1 MKKETLLLGSG
12 GYIGSTLYYYLND
25 LVGVDVSDGPTVDIK
40 KDYNK
45 ITKKELKKYKNII
58 LLAGHPNPASCFGN
72 PKYSFDNNITKFI
85 NLLKKISKG
94 QKLIYAS
101 SSCVYD
107 SKNGEIVDES
117 CNTFYPASYYDITKK
132 VIDYYACL
140 SDVEFYSLRFG
151 SVNGLTS
158 SSLIMR
164 DDIVINSMTK
174 NAIYDK
180 KIKAV
185 NPEIHRAILGIL
197 DLCKCI
203 KLIINGNDNR
213 GIYNL
218 SSINSTVG
226 EIAKFIGNKC
236 NAEIDF
242 INNEKQKIYDFQVSS
257 EKFCNIYDF
266 KFSET
271 LETITN
277 SIINKIYNI
286 TFVRRDKCIKI

>member
-1 MKKETLLLGSG
+1 MKKETLLLGSA
-12 GYIGSTLYYYLND
+12 GYIGSTLYNYFNNMI
-25 LVGVDVSDGPTVDIK
+25 GVDVNDGPTVDIK

-107 SKNGEIVDES
+107 SKNGEVVNES

-151 SVNGLTS
+151 SVNGLIP

-164 DDIVINSMTK
+164 DDIIINSMTK

-203 KLIINGNDNR
+203 NLIIEGSDKR

-218 SSINSTVG
+218 SSFNCTVG
-226 EIAKFIGNKC
+226 EIAKFIGNKL
-236 NAEIDF
+236 NVKIDF

-257 EKFCNIYDF
+257 EKFCNFYNF
-266 KFSET
+266 NFNET
-271 LETITN
+271 LNTITD
-277 SIINKIYNI
+277 SIINNINKI
-286 TFVRRDKCIKI
+286 TFIRRDKCIKI